1 MNITVNGKKLNKT
14 RSYLVAREIIRETEV
29 EHPTDVEAFLQE
41 YTIEECENAIVL
53 RPPTVDGIHISLLK
67 PSK

>member
-1 MNITVNGKKLNKT
+1 MNITVNGKTLNNQ

-29 EHPTDVEAFLQE
+29 EHPMDVEAFLKE
-41 YTIEECENAIVL
+41 YTIEECEKSIVL
-53 RPPTVDGIHISLLK
+53 RPPTAEGIHISLLK